1 MTPSALE
8 APRAGRTSE
17 GRRGRT
23 RRETPGE
30 QDPRSA
36 PRPRTPAPAGP
47 DPGPMC
53 SQSGETQT
61 ILLLKRG
68 GRWLGPA
75 AQPHAQPHATQ
86 SGDPGQIS
94 PLSGEEWESD
104 LCFMK
109 RKRLNN
115 CKSAVANSCQI
126 TINTVTRDPGGCLP
140 LFLLLRLL
148 RSAILLGLYPG
159 KQTEGLGICGGV
171 MGARWR
177 SATGG
182 GLLPD

>member
-36 PRPRTPAPAGP
+36 PRPRSPAPAGP

-75 AQPHAQPHATQ
+75 AQPHATQ
-86 SGDPGQIS
+86 SGDPGQVS
-94 PLSGEEWESD
+94 PLSADEWESD